1 MVQFKDLGKKAKDL
15 FKKQYDYK
23 NEVKVVSN
31 ASGVKVE
38 TGGYQAKG
46 LAGYT
51 KVNFSDKILGAVMLE
66 AHSTGVT
73 KAELKYKGVADGI
86 DLTLAGNASGK
97 LSVDATYNK
106 DSVSASANVA
116 HCLSKGSTKVAVSA
130 VVASD
135 GVSVGGSV
143 NLDAANPTS
152 PTDYNMGA
160 QYSQKDLVAAL
171 VTSNQGNDITASYY
185 QTISSDLTLGG
196 SMLVKPDA
204 GSRLF
209 TFGGAYTLDSATSVK
224 AKADS
229 NGIVGTAITHNL
241 AKPSLAFTVSA
252 QFDALSSDVLAAQKL
267 GVSVTF

>member
-15 FKKQYDYK
+15 FKKKYDYK

-31 ASGVKVE
+31 ANGVKVE
-38 TGGYQAKG
+38 TGGYQSSG

-51 KVNFSDKILGAVMLE
+51 KANFSDKMLGDVELE

-73 KAELKYKGVADGI
+73 KAQLKYKNVADGV
-86 DLTLAGNASGK
+86 DVTLNGSACGN
-97 LSVDATYNK
+97 LSVETTYAQ
-106 DSVSASANVA
+106 DSIWGTASVSHS
-116 HCLSKGSTKVAVSA
+116 LSKGATKIALSA
-130 VVASD
+130 VIASD

-152 PTDYNMGA
+152 PSDYNMGA
-160 QYSQKDLVAAL
+160 EYSQSDLTASL
-171 VTSNQGNDITASYY
+171 VTSNQGNDITASYF
-185 QTISSDLTLGG
+185 QKVSGDLSLGA
-196 SMLVKPDA
+196 SMLVQPDA

-209 TFGGAYTLDSATSVK
+209 TFGGDYSLDASTGVK
-224 AKADS
+224 AKCDS

-241 AKPSLAFTVSA
+241 AKPNCAFTISA

-267 GVSVTF
+267 GVSVEF